1 MLKPEGRKENDMTKF
16 DELYNMPG
24 LTEESKKVIATTD
37 ASELDTF
44 GDMTADEIN
53 AYVDE
58 YYKD

>member
-1 MLKPEGRKENDMTKF
+1 MTKF

-24 LTEESKKVIATTD
+24 LSEESKHVIATTD

-44 GDMTADEIN
+44 GGMTADEIN
-53 AYVDE
+53 AFVDE